1 MATYNYT
8 AKDANGNALVGTYDD
23 INSVAL
29 LRQELEKMGYILVK
43 ARKQKNSAPKLKRI
57 KQTEVVTFIY
67 KFAEM
72 YSAGL
77 SITRVLEVLE
87 EQNKNPAFASII
99 TDIRQN
105 VENGLSLEKAFKK
118 YSNIFSDFFSGMIE
132 AGESGG
138 NLTESLE
145 MSAAYLEKQMDLR
158 RKLKSAFTYPIAVG
172 IVCFIVVGCLM
183 AFIVPIF
190 AKLYRQLHVQL
201 PGPTYALLIGSSLIR
216 GYWWVIPF
224 IIAGLIVIFWR
235 LFKNPAVKKKW
246 DSFKLQ
252 MPVLGPVNRMVMI
265 THFTRTLGM
274 LTSVGV
280 SPIRAIQIASIV
292 AHNHK
297 MEEIAKELQD
307 SIERGNSIGMSLKKY
322 NIFPPMI
329 IQLALSGEEAGQVS
343 KMLNKGADF
352 LDKDIDRTISSLLVK
367 LEPALTV
374 LMGTIV
380 GFILM
385 AVYLPMFD
393 YMQHLK

>member
-8 AKDANGNALVGTYDD
+8 AKDTSGNALVGTYDD

-29 LRQELEKMGYILVK
+29 LRQELGKMGYILVK
-43 ARKQKNSAPKLKRI
+43 ARKQKNSTSKFKRI
-57 KQTEVVTFIY
+57 KQSEVVTFIY

-87 EQNKNPAFASII
+87 EQNKNPAFTSII

-105 VENGLSLEKAFKK
+105 VENGSSLEKAFKK
-118 YSNIFSDFFSGMIE
+118 YSNIFSDFFSGMLE

-138 NLTESLE
+138 NLTEALE
-145 MSAAYLEKQMDLR
+145 MSAVYLEKQMELR
-158 RKLKSAFTYPIAVG
+158 RKLKSAFTYPIAVC

-190 AKLYRQLHVQL
+190 SKLYKQLHVEL
-201 PGPTYALLIGSSLIR
+201 PGPTYALLIGSSLLR
-216 GYWWVIPF
+216 SYWWAIPF
-224 IIAGLIVIFWR
+224 IIIGLIVIIWR
-235 LFKNPAVKKKW
+235 ISKNITLKKKW
-246 DSFKLQ
+246 DNFKLN
-252 MPVLGPVNRMVMI
+252 MPVLGPVNRMVM
-265 THFTRTLGM
+265 TSHFTRTLGM

-280 SPIRAIQIASIV
+280 SPIRAMDIASTV

-297 MEEIAKELQD
+297 MSNIAKELQD
-307 SIERGNSIGMSLKKY
+307 SIERGNSIGASLKKY
-322 NIFPPMI
+322 KLFPPMI
-329 IQLALSGEEAGQVS
+329 IQLALSGEEVGQVS

-352 LDKDIDRTISSLLVK
+352 LDKDIDRVINSLLIK